1 MPFSFWKKEPEA
13 QWPAAPPEGIEA
25 FKKFYDAETLEE
37 VLDTFH
43 LVCDSAK
50 LERGGR
56 YKEFF
61 PLLKAAYM
69 NVLPYKYK
77 EIFKILEKKAKQD
90 LYGGNSLN
98 SDRNRVLIVGAGPV
112 GLRTAVETQLLGAR
126 TVVVERR
133 PKFTRN
139 NVLKLWK
146 FLVQDLKSLG
156 AKKFF
161 GKFSIGAINH
171 VNIRTLQII
180 LTKVCCMLGVHIYAP
195 CAFLG
200 ITEPVLEEEG
210 SLIAGWKAKYGTEN
224 QDAESFIFDIII
236 GASGKNC
243 VIDGFSRYSL
253 DAKLAIAITCNF
265 VNKWTHEENAVEEIG
280 GLGRQYDQDFF
291 KEMEEETGVDLENIV
306 YYKDEVHYFVMTA
319 KKESLLATGVLK
331 EDIPDDDGPKGRGKI
346 LHPSNVDKEKLMDYA
361 KKAALFATEK
371 KSTKLPH
378 TEWSMLP
385 RGPNGTP
392 DVCIFD
398 FTNLYAARVAARV
411 TVRKGQ
417 PLLAAIVGDSLLEPF
432 WPEGTGCARGFL
444 SAMDAGWM
452 IRDWLI
458 GKKNPL
464 KILAEREMTRSIL
477 NQTTD
482 GNIQQSFKDF
492 TIDPTTRYKV
502 IPKKF
507 DKSRITNYYDS
518 DNPEEVSFLD
528 ERFKEKK
535 FFDNSEHKG
544 ILRKFRSKFKKSR
557 KEDAPVSA

>member
-1 MPFSFWKKEPEA
+1 MAFSFFKKAPTA
-13 QWPAAPPEGIEA
+13 KWPAAPPEGIEA
-25 FKKFYDAETLEE
+25 FKKFYDADTLEE
-37 VLDTFH
+37 VLDSFH

-61 PLLKAAYM
+61 PFLRAAYQD
-69 NVLPYKYK
+69 VLPYKYK
-77 EIFKILEKKAKQD
+77 EIFKILDKKANQK

-98 SDRNRVLIVGAGPV
+98 SERNRVLVVGAGPV
-112 GLRTAVETQLLGAR
+112 GLRTAVEAQLLGAK
-126 TVVVERR
+126 TVLIERR

-161 GKFSIGAINH
+161 GKFSIGSINH

-180 LTKVCCMLGVHIYAP
+180 LTKVCCMLGVIIYAP

-210 SLIAGWKAKYGTEN
+210 SLIAGWKAKYGQEN
-224 QDAESFIFDIII
+224 QEAESFVFDVII

-253 DAKLAIAITCNF
+253 DAKLAIAITANF
-265 VNKWTHEENAVEEIG
+265 VNKWTHEENEVEEIG

-291 KEMEEETGVDLENIV
+291 KEMHEETGVDLENIV

-319 KKESLLATGVLK
+319 KKESLLATGVLM
-331 EDIPDDDGPKGRGKI
+331 ENIPDDDGPNGRGKI
-346 LHPSNVDKEKLMDYA
+346 LHPSNIDKEKLMDYA
-361 KKAALFATEK
+361 KKAALFSTER
-371 KSTKLPH
+371 KSRKLPH

-411 TVRKGQ
+411 TVRRGQ

-452 IRDWLI
+452 IRDWFI

-482 GNIQQSFKDF
+482 GNVQQSFKDY

-507 DKSRITNYYDS
+507 DKIRITNYYDS

-544 ILRKFRSKFKKSR
+544 ILKKFRAKFKKAKR
-557 KEDAPVSA
+557 EEPVAA